1 MAQSLKTGVQ
11 AEALLKELAAVWAE
25 LGKEQKGAGGVL
37 RACSLTMV
45 AIVEREADIGETL
58 ADIMRDQ
65 PCRFIVVR
73 LGEAN
78 RISAHATAEC
88 WMPFGRR
95 QQICCERIEIAA
107 SLDTLG
113 DVPSVLRG
121 LLVPD
126 LPVVLWIR
134 DPRALRHP
142 SADEFLAIAQKIVV
156 DPRGFDDWKWL
167 SEEVRRLAAA
177 GVPIADLAWTR
188 ITRWRELIARLF
200 DDPASLAA
208 LSSLDEIEIHHSS
221 PEPGPAARY
230 LAAWIRICLGR
241 ELRVAYL
248 QANHTETWQIQH
260 VVLRGPGIEYRIR
273 RAERGMVT
281 VEGPGIANRVVFRL
295 LKESELL
302 REELRIPGR
311 DEVFGRVVLAA

>member
-1 MAQSLKTGVQ
+1 MTGVR
-11 AEALLKELAAVWAE
+11 AEELLRDLAAVWAE
-25 LGKEQKGAGGVL
+25 LGKEQKGTGGVL
-37 RACSLTMV
+37 RACSLTMI
-45 AIVEREADIGETL
+45 AIVERDADIGETL

-65 PCRFIVVR
+65 PSRFVVVR
-73 LGEAN
+73 LGDAE

-107 SLDTLG
+107 SLETLG

-142 SADEFLAIAQKIVV
+142 SAPEFLSIAQKTIV

-167 SEEVRRLAAA
+167 SDEVKRLAAA
-177 GVPIADLAWTR
+177 GIPIADLAWTR
-188 ITRWRELIARLF
+188 VTRWRELIARLF
-200 DDPASLAA
+200 DDPARVAA
-208 LSSLDEIEIHHSS
+208 LSGLAEIEIHHSS

-230 LAAWIRICLGR
+230 LAAWIRICIGR
-241 ELRVAYL
+241 ELPVRYL
-248 QANHTETWQIQH
+248 RATHTETWQIQR
-260 VVLRGPGIEYRIR
+260 VVLRGSGFEYAVR

-281 VEGPGIANRVVFRL
+281 VEGPGIDGRVVFRL

-302 REELRIPGR
+302 REELRIAGR
-311 DEVFGRVVLAA
+311 DETFDQVVLAA